1 MILRRMMGN
10 KKEVNSLGGDSS
22 SLESVDAQMISLMRL
37 ILALSALIIIYID
50 PSEPDRFVA
59 ITYAALIVYTSYS
72 AILFILSLRRHNSF
86 PVKIAHWIDIG
97 CYLVL
102 VALSSG
108 TNSIFFF
115 FFFFAILIASF
126 RWGFKAGLEATIV
139 STLLFTP
146 IAYITGPAGN

>member
-1 MILRRMMGN
+1 
-10 KKEVNSLGGDSS
+10 
-22 SLESVDAQMISLMRL
+22 MRL

-59 ITYAALIVYTSYS
+59 VTYLIVYTVYS
-72 AILFILSLRRHNSF
+72 AILFILSLRRHNSLQ
-86 PVKIAHWIDIG
+86 VRRAHWIDIG

-126 RWGFKAGLEATIV
+126 RWGFKAGLEG
-139 STLLFTP
+139 
-146 IAYITGPAGN
+146 GPSDLR